1 MTLFRQIALAS
12 NEVTFANPTD
22 INHTLRVVASRAPKT
37 AGPVSLTNVRGEMV
51 ESIKLPV
58 TNGTDNSTEVGAIRI
73 VVSGSTQNK
82 AALRAAFIRASANYL
97 AALDDGLLEGFL
109 PQVGMTAVAV

>member
-1 MTLFRQIALAS
+1 MTAFRKIALSS

-22 INHTLRVVASRAPKT
+22 INHTLRVVAARAPKS
-37 AGPVSLTNVRGEMV
+37 AGVVSLTNVRGEMV

-58 TNGTDNSTEVGAIRI
+58 TNGTDNSVETGAIRI

-82 AALRAAFIRASANYL
+82 AALRAAFVRVSANYL
-97 AALDDGLLEGFL
+97 AAIDDGLLDGFV
-109 PQVGMTAVAV
+109 PETGMVAVS